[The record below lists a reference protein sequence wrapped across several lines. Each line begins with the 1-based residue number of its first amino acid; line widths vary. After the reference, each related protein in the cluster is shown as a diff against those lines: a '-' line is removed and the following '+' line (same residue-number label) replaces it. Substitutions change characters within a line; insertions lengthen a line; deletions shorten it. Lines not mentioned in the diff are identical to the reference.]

1 MANRLLQSQSYPPA
15 LKVGSSNVSKVYS
28 GSVQVWPATGY
39 YDCGYG
45 CQYYASAP
53 ACSSCDPTTLN
64 VLHGLYINGS
74 NNLTLDF
81 FITLS
86 NNYSSSS
93 INYKLRIS
101 NTTRGTGPISTGT
114 MIVGGYTI
122 DTFFSG
128 TTSSFGVINQV
139 GDSFTVSLSADNGS
153 TWTAQ
158 ITPTL
163 GTLNLVN

>member
-1 MANRLLQSQSYPPA
+1 MGKLLLSQQYPPA
-15 LKVGSSNVSKVYS
+15 LKVGSSNVSKVYA
-28 GSVQVWPATGY
+28 GSTQVWPATGY

-53 ACSSCDPTTLN
+53 VCDSCNPTATN
-64 VLHGLYINGS
+64 VLHGLWINAS
-74 NNLTLDF
+74 NNLTLNF
-81 FITLS
+81 NITLS

-93 INYKLRIS
+93 INYVLRMS

-114 MIVGGYTI
+114 MTVPGYTI

-128 TTSSFGVINQV
+128 TTASFGVVNV
-139 GDSFTVSLSADNGS
+139 ATDSFTVSLSADNGS

-158 ITPTL
+158 ISPTS
-163 GTLNLVN
+163 GTLNTNY